1 MNRYINTAIIFLMV
15 ILSGCNSAN
24 DNYEAEYQKLKDE
37 IRARD
42 VVITELKS
50 KIDQLEEQIKEASL
64 SDESGNT
71 STQFDVE
78 REVDLR
84 LDMLM
89 SELFEYTSLPEI
101 RNTTN
106 SGEPIEEGSAF
117 DSVIDWYDNNIN
129 SESRRLIVVGPL
141 NNSVD
146 SMFVEALEYR
156 TFLNDESK
164 GELATYSSIHFVMF
178 EVIRTKNRW
187 QVVEYI
193 DEF

>member
-1 MNRYINTAIIFLMV
+1 MNRYIYTAIIFFMV

-37 IRARD
+37 IGARD

-50 KIDQLEEQIKEASL
+50 KIDQLEEQMKEASL

-101 RNTTN
+101 RSTTN

-156 TFLNDESK
+156 SFLNDESK

-178 EVIRTKNRW
+178 EVIKTGNRW